1 MGSNNP
7 WEREWIKILKLQ
19 QWKQLIISLWGEL
32 TGLVD
37 GLSMESEK
45 RGEIEDYFCVL
56 GLNAG

>member
-1 MGSNNP
+1 
-7 WEREWIKILKLQ
+7 
-19 QWKQLIISLWGEL
+19 LWGEL